1 MYPVSVLTF
10 LACPDE
16 ESKDSLKC
24 ITIDKIFIVLF
35 VQIIVTYQKL
45 KDILE

>member
-1 MYPVSVLTF
+1 MNPVSVIPF
-10 LACPDE
+10 LACPNK
-16 ESKDSLKC
+16 ESKDTLKC